1 MSAGLKDLSLKVM
14 EQVIKEGKTT
24 YGQVATQLIHILKHN
39 TSLLSSYFDAD
50 DDSHSESP
58 KGNAT
63 PGVFEKREK
72 NIRRR
77 VYDALNVQFAA
88 GVLVKE
94 GKKYIRPNYNCKE
107 FKRIYASI
115 LAEKPLCSQN
125 NTYSQ

>member
-14 EQVIKEGKTT
+14 EQVIKDGKTT
-24 YGQVATQLIHILKHN
+24 YGNVATKLIHVLKHN
-39 TSLLSSYFDAD
+39 TSLLSSYFEDAAE
-50 DDSHSESP
+50 ESGESDINCP
-58 KGNAT
+58 EQSGNKSSI
-63 PGVFEKREK
+63 FEKREK

-107 FKRIYASI
+107 FKRINASI
-115 LAEKPLCSQN
+115 
-125 NTYSQ
+125 